1 MEKRGNKFWGKL
13 ASIDL
18 VGCNDRI
25 SKPQY
30 IRRFCIQVCKNIKM
44 KRYGPIHLKRFGV
57 GKLEGYSFM
66 QFIETSSITAHFEEQ
81 QNPKKAFIDIFS
93 CKDFDERQ
101 ATEFC
106 KTYFG
111 ADKAKVRVLI
121 RE

>member
-1 MEKRGNKFWGKL
+1 MKNKKPKFWGKL

-18 VGCNDRI
+18 VGCNDNVSNPRE
-25 SKPQY
+25 
-30 IRRFCIQVCKNIKM
+30 IRRFCIEICKKIHM
-44 KRYGPIHLKRFGV
+44 KRFGPTHLKRFGV

-93 CKDFDERQ
+93 CKDFDEKD
-101 ATEFC
+101 AANFC
-106 KTYFG
+106 KKFFG
-111 ADKAKVRVLI
+111 ANKAKLRVLI